1 MKKVLVIAL
10 LALSATTFGQT
21 VNGVPLKDINV
32 EYVQIVG
39 TSRGAWGE
47 KTKIDINFG
56 QKLKFFTQKDTEL
69 RDENGKEFI
78 LNSMVDALN
87 FMSENN
93 YEFVT
98 AYTVTVLNSNVY
110 HFLLRK
116 KNYQREASL

>member
-1 MKKVLVIAL
+1 MKKVLVFAL

-39 TSRGAWGE
+39 TGRGAWGE

>member
-1 MKKVLVIAL
+1 